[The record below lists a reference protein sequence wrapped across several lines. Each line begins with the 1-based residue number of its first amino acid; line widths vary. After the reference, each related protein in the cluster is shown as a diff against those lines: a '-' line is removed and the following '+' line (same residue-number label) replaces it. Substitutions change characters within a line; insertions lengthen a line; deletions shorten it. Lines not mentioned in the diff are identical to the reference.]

1 MRLERSLTGPM
12 RRLALLTLLASAL
25 PVPAQAQDAKT
36 CAFVMLPAR
45 AAPGALPALGRKVQ
59 AACTPRPAAAD
70 LDKQVRDLRRQG
82 FKRIILA
89 GHGPGANAAMA
100 FAGTSGDVEAVVA
113 LGGDPGGEG
122 GDLSRV
128 AAGMKQH
135 VTLLWVVGTQDPLA
149 ARGEAYAF
157 AKAPPHPA
165 SRFVTVEGDSA
176 ATPDAAARIVLDWI
190 KTLD

>member
-1 MRLERSLTGPM
+1 M
-12 RRLALLTLLASAL
+12 RRSRFLLAILAVVAAL
-25 PVPAQAQDAKT
+25 PAPATAQDPKT
-36 CAFVMLPAR
+36 CAFVMLPSR
-45 AAPGALPALGRKVQ
+45 AAPGALPSLGRKIQ

-100 FAGTSGDVEAVVA
+100 FAGTSGDAEAVVA

-122 GDLSRV
+122 GDLPRV

-157 AKAPPHPA
+157 AKAPPHPS
-165 SRFVTVEGDSA
+165 SRFVTVDGDAA
-176 ATPDAAARIVLDWI
+176 ATPDAAARVVLDWI